1 MNSVPSSSSLN
12 CRHSQHVH
20 YDCREVIAFV
30 RIHLT
35 LASLIIEALYDLIR
49 KYEFRKNQFYIAKI
63 STKAFNYTKIA
74 QNIPISH
81 KLIREKI
88 AKNAVAINGLAF
100 GHTIT

>member
-1 MNSVPSSSSLN
+1 M
-12 CRHSQHVH
+12 
-20 YDCREVIAFV
+20 ITFV
-30 RIHLT
+30 RIRLT
-35 LASLIIEALYDLIR
+35 LASLIIEASYDLIR

-100 GHTIT
+100 GLTIT